1 MKRPFRGFEV
11 VGLAA
16 ALAGAGACAP
26 NNSVKPGAPVLI
38 EVSIVEGGGAT
49 ITSIP
54 PSAALC
60 AAGTASGGA
69 CSTTSD
75 KTCVLAK
82 NWCRC
87 GAAPAAPMPMPPS
100 TCTDGGVAGASGAAG
115 AAGTSGGAANP

>member
-11 VGLAA
+11 LGLAA
-16 ALAGAGACAP
+16 ALAGAGACTP

-54 PSAALC
+54 PSAPVC
-60 AAGTASGGA
+60 AAGTVSGGA
-69 CSTTSD
+69 CFTATD
-75 KTCVLAK
+75 KTCFLTK

-87 GAAPAAPMPMPPS
+87 GAAPAAPMPMPAP
-100 TCTDGGVAGASGAAG
+100 TCTDGGVADAGAAGSAGGAAG
-115 AAGTSGGAANP
+115 AG